1 MRTAWWRCVSE
12 ILNLAGMV
20 LAHGAPLTQSLL
32 SKPGPKSLSPP
43 RSNQLRPRPPNFRS
57 SFPAQLSRRGLL
69 DAKPRSHQRSVEE
82 DREFGHGKV
91 GYVGLNVSVTP
102 EQKDALIRLSSLKG
116 TWLTEE
122 VRLAIAKHLE
132 NSL

>member
-1 MRTAWWRCVSE
+1 MPSHA
-12 ILNLAGMV
+12 
-20 LAHGAPLTQSLL
+20 LTSDQS
-32 SKPGPKSLSPP
+32 KKIV
-43 RSNQLRPRPPNFRS
+43 N
-57 SFPAQLSRRGLL
+57 
-69 DAKPRSHQRSVEE
+69 
-82 DREFGHGKV
+82 GHGKV

-116 TWLTEE
+116 TWVTEE